1 MNEHSKRFDKL
12 KQYYDAGLWSEAN
25 LKMAVKKK
33 WITQDEYDEIV
44 GTETQSAWPTMG

>member
-1 MNEHSKRFDKL
+1 MNEHSKRL
-12 KQYYDAGLWSEAN
+12 SESN

-44 GTETQSAWPTMG
+44 GGNE